1 MIVIRS
7 VGSNPTASAVCFVIS
22 KILFVTQRSVKIVEF
37 LILTIMS
44 TEMYIALV
52 NEAQR
57 LAEQDPSNDFY
68 TILEGLIND
77 SLGETE
83 DY

>member
-1 MIVIRS
+1 
-7 VGSNPTASAVCFVIS
+7 
-22 KILFVTQRSVKIVEF
+22 
-37 LILTIMS
+37 MS

-57 LAEQDPSNDFY
+57 LAEEDPANDFY
-68 TILEGLIND
+68 TILECLIND